1 LPVDILPT
9 LFQYRAMLGETHK
22 QFSLTRAALSSFGR
36 AQKQILI
43 SPACEARNRVAAD
56 QITN

>member
-1 LPVDILPT
+1 
-9 LFQYRAMLGETHK
+9 MLGETHK